1 MATLL
6 SWQPKDIAID
16 AHEEPALLARARQL
30 EPAAL
35 AEIHDTYY
43 TPVFRYVAFRVAD
56 RQTAEDLTSEVFLRL
71 LSALRDRHAPQN
83 SLSGWLYGVASR
95 VVADYYRRHY
105 RKSESELPEW
115 LPDGK
120 NDPEAYLDATLTH
133 EQLHQALTTLTEEQ
147 QNVIA
152 LRFGY
157 EMSIREVARTMGKN
171 EGAIKQLQA
180 RAVAALS
187 RILSTEGKK
196 L

>member
-1 MATLL
+1 MAALL
-6 SWQPKDIAID
+6 SRQSRGKAID

-35 AEIHDTYY
+35 AQIHDTYY
-43 TPVFRYVAFRVAD
+43 TPIFRYVAFRVSD
-56 RQTAEDLTSEVFLRL
+56 RQTAEDLTSEVFIRL

-95 VVADYYRRHY
+95 VVADYYRQLY
-105 RKSESELPEW
+105 RKPETGLPEW
-115 LPDGK
+115 LPDA
-120 NDPEAYLDATLTH
+120 NSDPVAQLDASLSR
-133 EQLHQALTTLTEEQ
+133 EQLHRALKRLTEEQ
-147 QNVIA
+147 QDVIA
-152 LRFGY
+152 LRFGF

-187 RILSTEGKK
+187 RILSPEGN
-196 L
+196 